1 MSTQTSAR
9 ALMMRHNQKIR
20 NREQSMLSRAVSQIG
35 IDIDVSKYHN
45 HIQGKTPSNFRA
57 TYDRS
62 SAAMS

>member
-45 HIQGKTPSNFRA
+45 HIQGKIPSTFRA
-57 TYDRS
+57 TYARS
-62 SAAMS
+62 SASMS